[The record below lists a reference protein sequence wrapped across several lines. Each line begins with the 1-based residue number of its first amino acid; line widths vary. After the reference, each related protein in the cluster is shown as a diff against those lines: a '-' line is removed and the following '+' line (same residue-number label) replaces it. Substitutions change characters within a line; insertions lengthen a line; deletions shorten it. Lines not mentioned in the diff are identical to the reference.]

1 MIKAI
6 LALQH
11 GQIPPSLNFSA
22 PNPQIDFATSPFRVN
37 DQLSDWPA
45 GPWPRRAAVSSFGLG
60 GTNAHIILEQA
71 PAAVTTDSTDR
82 DHHLFVIS
90 AKTDEALERTG
101 EDLARYL
108 ESHPTTEPSDVS
120 YTLATGRRHH
130 ARRRTVVARD
140 GASAARVLRTL
151 EGRRSPDVITDR
163 HTLFMFPGGGV
174 QHVGMGERLYA
185 TEPEYRRWFDR
196 CAELNASPLSDNLR
210 RLVLGEAGAGE
221 LERPAYAL
229 PALFATEYAIAR
241 LLESFGLTP
250 DLMIG
255 HSLGEYTA
263 ACLAGVITLEDA
275 VALVAL
281 RGELFESLPPG
292 GMLSVPL
299 SPAELEQQLGDDLS
313 IAVVNKPDLCIVA
326 GGLEAVTDLERRLS
340 RPGRRDASPAHRR
353 GCAFPSRRADPRAIR

>member
-1 MIKAI
+1 MISCPT
-6 LALQH
+6 
-11 GQIPPSLNFSA
+11 GLNEL
-22 PNPQIDFATSPFRVN
+22 R
-37 DQLSDWPA
+37 
-45 GPWPRRAAVSSFGLG
+45 PRRAAVSSFGLG
-60 GTNAHIILEQA
+60 GTNAHIVLEQA

-90 AKTDEALERTG
+90 AKTDESLERAG
-101 EDLARYL
+101 EGLARYL
-108 ESHPTTEPSDVS
+108 ESHPTTEPADVVIHIGDGATS
-120 YTLATGRRHH
+120 PRETADGGGTGRRQRGTGSPNPRGSPFSRRHRRPP
-130 ARRRTVVARD
+130 ARSSCSRAAACSTSEWERACTPPNRSTAAGSI
-140 GASAARVLRTL
+140 GALS
-151 EGRRSPDVITDR
+151 
-163 HTLFMFPGGGV
+163 
-174 QHVGMGERLYA
+174 
-185 TEPEYRRWFDR
+185 
-196 CAELNASPLSDNLR
+196 CNASPLSDNLR
-210 RLVLGEAGAGE
+210 RLVFGEAGAGD

-281 RGELFESLPPG
+281 RGDLFESLPPG

-299 SPAELEQQLGDDLS
+299 SPADLEQHLGDDLS

-326 GGLEAVTDLERRLS
+326 GGLDAVSDLERRLS
-340 RPGRRDASPAHRR
+340 RPRRRDAPPAYRR
-353 GCAFPSRRADPRAIR
+353 GRALPSGRADPRANSVTLPRPSASPSPGSLTSRISRESSSPPRK